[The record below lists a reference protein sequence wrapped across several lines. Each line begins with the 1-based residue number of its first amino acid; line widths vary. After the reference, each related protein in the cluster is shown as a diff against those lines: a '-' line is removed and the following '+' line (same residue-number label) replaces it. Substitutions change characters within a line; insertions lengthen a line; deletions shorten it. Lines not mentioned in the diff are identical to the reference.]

1 MSTEEKK
8 NRLRGIL
15 DEIAGD
21 KKAGPVDKTPPSIS
35 QKIKGGNHNTQ
46 ISGNNNKVG
55 K

>member
-1 MSTEEKK
+1 MSIDEKK

-21 KKAGPVDKTPPSIS
+21 KKAGPIDKAPPPVS
-35 QKIKGGNHNTQ
+35 QKIKGGSNNTQ
-46 ISGNNNKVG
+46 IWGNNNKVG